1 MNYITHINNLL
12 RTHTAQHSPLVMF
25 GQNIGAG
32 SCIGGMTRGL
42 KSGDGRFVLN
52 TPNCENTLVGTGFGL
67 MLNGVNA
74 IFFMKQ
80 QDFLLLGIDQLV
92 NTYNLV
98 RRRKL
103 SSSFTIFN
111 VVVDSGYEGPQ
122 SALNNFH
129 DFCSIARIPGYAI
142 TNKHDAEVIIGR
154 HLIAPGFRIIGISQR
169 LCKLDFLEN
178 SGPVAGD
185 ANGEIFQYADGED
198 VTVAC
203 FNFSFPQGRAFCA
216 DLQKHGYNAS
226 LFSVNAMLPVDWKRI
241 LQSAQRTGKLVVLDD
256 SKSVNSCCQH
266 LVIAAHQELKLERLL
281 FLTRKKTDEALSP
294 NADEF
299 VLDHANVMAQLGFV
313 SKSSQTPPTPNL
325 AAAGLAKAAV

>member
-1 MNYITHINNLL
+1 MNYVTHVNALL
-12 RTHTAQHSPLVMF
+12 QSTVAKHSPLVMF

-32 SCIGGMTRGL
+32 SCISGMTRGL
-42 KSGDGRFVLN
+42 KSGAGRHVFN

-67 MLNGVNA
+67 MLGGVDS

-92 NTYNLV
+92 NTFNLI
-98 RRRKL
+98 RRRSL

-169 LCKLDFLEN
+169 LTKMEVLEN
-178 SGPVAGD
+178 GEPVSHD
-185 ANGEIFQYADGED
+185 ADGEIFQYSEGED

-203 FNFSFPQGRAFCA
+203 FNFSFPQGRALCEDIRKQGRSA
-216 DLQKHGYNAS
+216 A
-226 LFSVNAMLPVDWKRI
+226 LFSVNAMLPVDWRRI
-241 LQSAQRTGKLVVLDD
+241 LQSAHRTGRLVVLDD
-256 SKSVNSCCQH
+256 SKSINSCCQH
-266 LVIAAHQELKLERLL
+266 LVIAAHQEKLSRII
-281 FLTRKKTDEALSP
+281 FQTRTKTDEALSP

-299 VLDHANVMAQLGFV
+299 VLDHARLMEQLGFAV
-313 SKSSQTPPTPNL
+313 PASRAAQTAT
-325 AAAGLAKAAV
+325 AAN